1 MTMRNVKSS
10 SVLGFLTVVRDE
22 ECGLFGGYLLL
33 NRLGRPLEFHCTAP
47 LRPNRA
53 QEILY
58 GPTLEPFLYGEQ
70 IGLTL
75 LRQTKTEPIVV
86 CIDQPPALALR
97 ELVDTPVALVL
108 PRLSDPVGDD
118 TARDEQR
125 DGAAPDETPGLAL
138 GRPRQFRV
146 DPPHGASP
154 RLHVFLLGRHRL
166 AVAEASPAD
175 RDAIVAGLS
184 DLSDALDLEE
194 PFGRIREAIEEAR
207 RGGQQR

>member
-1 MTMRNVKSS
+1 MPIRNPKSS
-10 SVLGFLTVVRDE
+10 SVLGFLTVIRDE
-22 ECGLFGGYLLL
+22 EHGLFGGYLLL

-75 LRQTKTEPIVV
+75 LRQTKTEPLLV
-86 CIDQPPALALR
+86 CTDQLPALALR
-97 ELVDTPVALVL
+97 ELVETPVALVL
-108 PRLSDPVGDD
+108 PREGAPSDEPSSKPS
-118 TARDEQR
+118 
-125 DGAAPDETPGLAL
+125 DGAFSPQGSHPATPGR
-138 GRPRQFRV
+138 GPQFRL
-146 DPPHGASP
+146 DPPHGSP
-154 RLHVFLLGRHRL
+154 ARLHVFTLGRHRL
-166 AVAEASPAD
+166 AVAEASAAD
-175 RDAIVAGLS
+175 RDAIVAGLA
-184 DLSDALDLEE
+184 DLPDSLELDE